1 MKNVNCASSHLRTFS
16 RRFIIRA
23 SLVFLYSVIPT
34 PIPERQQKTSEHCV
48 HFTNKCVENIYNDL
62 LQHNR
67 SSNNSTTVRCT
78 GDLKNQT
85 FPTIVIQGVTEKNIK
100 CIVTLQSRVSRT
112 FTQKCLETK
121 AKLTQRKEAVSILSI
136 INILCSAVDEWATQK
151 NDIGKNVHTTQ
162 QKIFNPLTKI
172 FWKSIKI
179 LPWAEPCVGYYNTL
193 CSGENGP

>member
-78 GDLKNQT
+78 GDLKSNISDNCYT
-85 FPTIVIQGVTEKNIK
+85 GCYRKKYKMHRHSTITS
-100 CIVTLQSRVSRT
+100 QSYVYK
-112 FTQKCLETK
+112 KCLETK

-151 NDIGKNVHTTQ
+151 FRHRQKCPYHAAKN
-162 QKIFNPLTKI
+162 I
-172 FWKSIKI
+172 
-179 LPWAEPCVGYYNTL
+179 
-193 CSGENGP
+193 

>member
-1 MKNVNCASSHLRTFS
+1 MPIKYNRFTNIKQPMKNVNCASSHLRTFS

-78 GDLKNQT
+78 GDLKSNISDNCYT
-85 FPTIVIQGVTEKNIK
+85 GCYRKKYKMHRHSTITSQSYVYTEMFRNESK
-100 CIVTLQSRVSRT
+100 VD
-112 FTQKCLETK
+112 
-121 AKLTQRKEAVSILSI
+121 AKEGSCFNTVNNKYSLLS
-136 INILCSAVDEWATQK
+136 S
-151 NDIGKNVHTTQ
+151 
-162 QKIFNPLTKI
+162 
-172 FWKSIKI
+172 
-179 LPWAEPCVGYYNTL
+179 
-193 CSGENGP
+193 